1 VSLYEYR
8 ALVKSWVDADTID
21 LDVDLGFRHWI
32 HDERFRLV
40 GINAP
45 DKQPAKREA
54 TAIAN
59 RLCPAGFYVTIRT
72 EKNLHDVDKQEK
84 YGRWLATVIAG
95 QRNINDLLVQAG
107 AAVPWDGTGQRP
119 ETAA

>member
-8 ALVKSWVDADTID
+8 AIVKRWVDADTIVVD
-21 LDVDLGFRHWI
+21 IDLGFRHWM
-32 HDERFRLV
+32 HDEHLRLI

-59 RLCPAGFYVTIRT
+59 RLCPVGSYVIIRT
-72 EKNLHDVDKQEK
+72 EKDRQEK
-84 YGRWLATVIAG
+84 FGRWLATVTAG
-95 QRNINDLLVQAG
+95 ERNINELLVQAG
-107 AAVPWDGTGQRP
+107 AAVPWDGTGVRP
-119 ETAA
+119 EGTAA